1 VKALLDAILFDIGVT
16 LVEEAPPGT
25 PTTELTPSLR
35 PGVLDDLRQL
45 ADDCRLGAVTN
56 TAVMT
61 EAEVR
66 ALLAPLGVDELLE
79 VVVTSTDVGAAK
91 PDPQAL
97 MTAMERFGLQCPS
110 RILYVGDQPIDA
122 DAADA
127 AGMHFADVTA
137 TDSISAPVGATVA
150 AWFERHAGH
159 RIEQARAEVAAI
171 EPAAKIEA
179 ARLQDSLTKP
189 PGSLG
194 RLEKIGIQLAG
205 ISDTSPPPIPE
216 PAAVVVFAA
225 DHGSVASGVSAW
237 PQEVTA
243 QMVANFCNGGAAVNV
258 LARQAGATVTVVDVG
273 VATAIPVTG
282 PGLLVRTVGLGTADL
297 ATGPAMSRVDALAAL
312 DVGVELADRC
322 VEAGA
327 RCLITGDMG
336 IGNTTSSAAIIAAV
350 TGRPPAEITG
360 RGAGA
365 DDATLERK
373 IHAISE
379 GLDRLAGNPGA
390 NGPLTVLEELG
401 GFEIAALAG
410 FIVGGA
416 AHRVPV
422 ITDGVIATAA
432 LLIAHGLAPDIH
444 GYVIA
449 GHRSVEPAA
458 TAALAHLELEP
469 VLDLDLRLGEGT
481 GAVLALP
488 LVQAAAHVLN
498 EMATFDAA
506 GVTDKHS

>member
-1 VKALLDAILFDIGVT
+1 VKALLDAILFDIGGT

-25 PTTELTPSLR
+25 PTSELTGALK
-35 PGVLDDLRQL
+35 PGVLEDLRLL
-45 ADDCRLGAVTN
+45 AVDCRLGAVTN

-61 EAEVR
+61 EPEVR
-66 ALLAPLGVDELLE
+66 ALLAPLGLDELLE
-79 VVVTSTDVGAAK
+79 VVVTSSDVGAAK
-91 PDPQAL
+91 PDPL
-97 MTAMERFGLQCPS
+97 PLVTAMDRLGLQCPS
-110 RILYVGDQPIDA
+110 RILYVGDQPTDA
-122 DAADA
+122 DAAEA
-127 AGMHFADVTA
+127 AGMPFADITA
-137 TDSISAPVGATVA
+137 TDSISSPVA
-150 AWFERHAGH
+150 ASVSSWFERHAGH
-159 RIEQARAEVAAI
+159 RIERARAEVLAI

-179 ARLQDSLTKP
+179 TRLQDSLTKP

-194 RLEKIGIQLAG
+194 RLERIGIQLAG
-205 ISDTSPPPIPE
+205 ISGVSPPPIPE

-225 DHGSVASGVSAW
+225 DHGAVASGVSAW

-258 LARQAGATVTVVDVG
+258 LARQAGASVTVVDVG
-273 VATAIPVTG
+273 VATEIPITG
-282 PGLLVRTVGLGTADL
+282 PGLLRRTVGLGTADL
-297 ATGPAMSRVDALAAL
+297 ARGPAMTRVEALAAL

-322 VEAGA
+322 VDAGA

-336 IGNTTSSAAIIAAV
+336 IGNTTASAAIIAAV

-365 DDATLERK
+365 DDETFGRK
-373 IHAISE
+373 VSAISTAI
-379 GLDRLAGNPGA
+379 DRLSTNPGA
-390 NGPLTVLEELG
+390 NGPLSLLEELG

-416 AHRVPV
+416 ARRVPV

-458 TAALAHLELEP
+458 TAALENLELEP
-469 VLDLDLRLGEGT
+469 MLDLDLRLGEGT

-488 LVQAAAHVLN
+488 LVQAAARVLN

-506 GVTDKHS
+506 GVTDKHA